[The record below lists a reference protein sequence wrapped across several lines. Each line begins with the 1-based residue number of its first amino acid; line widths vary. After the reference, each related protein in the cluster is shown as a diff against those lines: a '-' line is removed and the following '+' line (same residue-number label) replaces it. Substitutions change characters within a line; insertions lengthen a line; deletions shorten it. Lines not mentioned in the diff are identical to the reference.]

1 MFFVLFFLFSVEAF
15 AQPPPTFEQA
25 KSIAR
30 EQIYYDRNK
39 VGTTYCSCL
48 WEWLG
53 KSGGRI
59 DFKSCGYAVR
69 AEGQRNRAERIE
81 WEHIVPASNFGR
93 ARLCWQNGGR
103 SNCKQTDPI
112 FNIMEADLHNLT
124 PAVGELNSD
133 RQNFNFG
140 VLPAT
145 PRQHGACDF
154 KVDFKIRIVEPRD
167 EIKGMLARVYFYMH
181 DRYDLNMSKQQQR
194 LLMSWNK
201 AYPVSEWDL
210 MRDFRISKLMGH
222 SNPFVT
228 GEKIWD
234 LGHKN
239 TGEGAQAFIQIKN
252 LELNNPIRGN
262 KNSLVYH
269 LPTGCPSY
277 DLVSPSNIVEF
288 MTEAA
293 ANDAGFR
300 RAGNCR

>member
-103 SNCKQTDPI
+103 SNCKQTDSL

-124 PAVGELNSD
+124 PTVGELNSD